1 MPFRSSKS
9 INDEVVQHAGF
20 DGGLNLSV
28 SGEALQPNE
37 LAEALNVEH
46 DPVHGGL
53 KVRGGLRRVANF
65 ADVGGAPIFFAANG
79 GENQIFGMDY
89 GNRKLFG
96 YRPGALIHPYN
107 TTPFLGTGDYLD
119 PLSVVQWD
127 RSIYDDTQNTVAMVG
142 VSSIIY
148 QGEFSSKMV
157 MLSNAPSGRCLFTWG
172 GRLGTS
178 EQYGQLH
185 LSAVGDPDAWANS
198 PADLSSAQFI
208 DIGYKDGN
216 TLRAIVPLGQDLI
229 VFKGHR
235 FYHGVGDIW
244 RISGYIPDTV
254 VYKVVSG
261 VTTFSQNSVHV
272 AGNDVFFLNLNGLGT
287 LSSVMEYGDIKL
299 SWLDSKVSD
308 VLSKEL
314 DRYSK
319 LWHIP
324 SKGQLWIQGRNK
336 KNVWVFHYRN
346 KSWTRFVFPDDIDYA
361 CELRESVGA
370 APKVHIV
377 SRGVIYVLD
386 DSLSRDE
393 NDARPIRAHLRFGT
407 TMRSRQI
414 LVKGMG
420 ALYRC
425 KPETNAEV
433 NINGFRVALPP
444 SASGR
449 YASDDARPAFGNVE
463 PVVGNWG
470 NGSVRRKCLVRGW
483 GVTPEITISGSG
495 CSIQRLSLEL
505 AEV

>member
-53 KVRGGLRRVANF
+53 KVRGGLRRVASF

-127 RSIYDDTQNTVAMVG
+127 RSSDDYTQKTVAMVG

-148 QGEFSSKMV
+148 QCKFSSQMV

-178 EQYGQLH
+178 KRYGQLH
-185 LSAVGDPDAWANS
+185 LSAVGDPYAWANS
-198 PADLSSAQFI
+198 PDDLSSAQFI
-208 DIGYKDGN
+208 DVGYKDGN
-216 TLRAIVPLGQDLI
+216 TVRAIVPLGQDLI

-235 FYHGVGDIW
+235 FYYGVGDIW

-254 VYKVVSG
+254 VYKVATG
-261 VTTFSQNSVHV
+261 VTTFSQSSVHV

-308 VLSKEL
+308 VLSKDIGRFSE
-314 DRYSK
+314 

-324 SKGQLWIQGRNK
+324 SKGQLWVKGNNPKI
-336 KNVWVFHYRN
+336 VWVFHYKS
-346 KSWTRFVFPDDIDYA
+346 KSWTRFSFPSEIKYA
-361 CELRESVGA
+361 CELRSSVGA
-370 APKVHIV
+370 KPSVYVV
-377 SRGVIYVLD
+377 SENTIYTMD
-386 DSLSRDE
+386 DTLQKDE
-393 NDARPIRAHLRFGT
+393 NDTAPIKAHIRFGT
-407 TMRSRQI
+407 TMRPRQV
-414 LVKGMG
+414 LVKGLG
-420 ALYRC
+420 ALYHCR
-425 KPETNAEV
+425 PTTLAEV
-433 NINGFRVALPP
+433 NVGGVKVPLPP
-444 SASGR
+444 YQVAR
-449 YASDDARPAFGNVE
+449 YASDDTRIASENTASLAEDWRSGT
-463 PVVGNWG
+463 
-470 NGSVRRKCLVRGW
+470 VRRKCLARGW
-483 GVTPEITISGSG
+483 SITPEISISGGG
-495 CSIQRLSLEL
+495 CSIQRLLLEL

>member
-53 KVRGGLRRVANF
+53 KVRGGLRRVASW
-65 ADVGGAPIFFAANG
+65 ADAGGSPLFFTSNAG
-79 GENQIFGMDY
+79 VNQIFGMDY
-89 GNRKLFG
+89 SNRKLFG

-107 TTPFLGTGDYLD
+107 TTPFWGTGDYLD
-119 PLSVVQWD
+119 PLSVVSWD
-127 RSIYDDTQNTVAMVG
+127 RSSDDYTQYTVAMVG
-142 VSSIIY
+142 VSSTIY
-148 QGEFSSKMV
+148 QCEFSSQMV

-178 EQYGQLH
+178 KQYGRLH
-185 LSAVGDPDAWANS
+185 LSAVGDPYTWANNPS
-198 PADLSSAQFI
+198 DLSSAQFI
-208 DIGYKDGN
+208 DVGYKDGN

-254 VYKVVSG
+254 VYKVATG
-261 VTTFSQNSVHV
+261 VTTFSQDSVCI
-272 AGNDVFFLNLNGLGT
+272 AGNDVFFLSPNGLTT

-314 DRYSK
+314 DRDSK

-336 KNVWVFHYRN
+336 KNVWVFHYRS
-346 KSWTRFVFPDDIDYA
+346 KSWTRFVFPDDIDHA
-361 CELRESVGA
+361 CELRDANSA

-393 NDARPIRAHLRFGT
+393 NDARPIKAHLRFGT
-407 TMRSRQI
+407 TMRSRQV
-414 LVKGMG
+414 LVKGLG
-420 ALYRC
+420 ALYHCR
-425 KPETNAEV
+425 PTTLAEV
-433 NINGFRVALPP
+433 NVGGVKVPLPP
-444 SASGR
+444 YQVAR
-449 YASDDARPAFGNVE
+449 HASDDTRIASENTASLAE
-463 PVVGNWG
+463 DWG
-470 NGSVRRKCLVRGW
+470 SGTVRRKCLARGW